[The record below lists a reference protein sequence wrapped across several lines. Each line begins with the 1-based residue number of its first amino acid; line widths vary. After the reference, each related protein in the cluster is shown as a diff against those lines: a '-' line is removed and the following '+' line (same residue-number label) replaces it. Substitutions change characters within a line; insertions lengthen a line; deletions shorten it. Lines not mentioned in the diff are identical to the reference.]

1 MGTAVIILIL
11 LIIAIIAVKSY
22 AKKLTSGCCGA
33 GGDKERKIHIKDK
46 DVSHYPYTASISI
59 SGMTCKHC
67 KERVE
72 NALNAEEGVWAEV
85 DLKNGSALV
94 RMKNKLPEMTL
105 RSDIIKAGYSVTS
118 FSEQQ

>member
-22 AKKLTSGCCGA
+22 AKKIASGCCGA
-33 GGDKERKIHIKDK
+33 GGYKEKKVRVNDK
-46 DVSHYPYTASISI
+46 DMSHYPYTASITI

-72 NALNAEEGVWAEV
+72 NALNSEDGVWAEV
-85 DLKNGSALV
+85 DLKNNTALV
-94 RMKNKLPEMTL
+94 YMKNKLPEMTL
-105 RSDIIKAGYSVTS
+105 RNDVIKAGYSVTS
-118 FSEQQ
+118 FSMQ